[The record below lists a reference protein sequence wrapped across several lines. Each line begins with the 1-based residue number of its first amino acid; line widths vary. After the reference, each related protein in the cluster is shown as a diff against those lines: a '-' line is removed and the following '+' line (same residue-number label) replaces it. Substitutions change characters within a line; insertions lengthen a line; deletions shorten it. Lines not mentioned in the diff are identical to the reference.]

1 VAIRKAKMDKDSA
14 IYLLR
19 TAARNMKDLQSA
31 DSKAQADPKA
41 RSFSEF
47 AAGLQKLCEGLA
59 MALDD
64 TTKAHGSLA
73 LDQAYKSFYG
83 IGSAKDSPS
92 DYALLSIGCQ
102 GIAGAMKW
110 LYFSK
115 APAKPW

>member
-1 VAIRKAKMDKDSA
+1 MDKESA

-19 TAARNMKDLQSA
+19 STARNMKDLQSG

-64 TTKAHGSLA
+64 ATKGHGSLA
-73 LDQAYKSFYG
+73 LDQAYKSLYSIG
-83 IGSAKDSPS
+83 IAKDSPG
-92 DYALLSIGCQ
+92 DYASLSVGCQ
-102 GIAGAMKW
+102 GLTGAMKW

-115 APAKPW
+115 PPA